1 MSVYKVTA
9 KQTYYVEA
17 DTPEEAQLSFIEEN
31 EHVGIGFTE
40 VIDVELE
47 EERTSDAVGRG

>member
-17 DTPEEAQLSFIEEN
+17 DTPEEATLYFIEDDS

-40 VIDVELE
+40 VTEVELE
-47 EERTSDAVGRG
+47 QEDE

>member
-1 MSVYKVTA
+1 MGVYKVTA

-17 DTPEEAQLSFIEEN
+17 DTPEEAQMYFVEYDS

-40 VIDVELE
+40 VTDVELME
-47 EERTSDAVGRG
+47 DE